1 MRLSSAPTPI
11 SYQARRRGRRTGA
24 SSNPEAAKAKITLD
38 RQIVAIATVENATG
52 R

>member
-11 SYQARRRGRRTGA
+11 SYQARRRGRRTGG
-24 SSNPEAAKAKITLD
+24 SNPEAAKAKITLD